1 MGIAVIGMDRSG
13 SSLAMRT
20 LAAVGVDIG
29 DDAGHV
35 PPHAED
41 NPHGYQEL
49 RALVDLNGRLLD
61 LIDADPLDTELG
73 SGIDWNEPRFDELR
87 KQARALVD
95 TSFAGEPWAIK
106 EPRMSLVVPF
116 WRSVLP
122 DMKFVICLR
131 EPSAVI
137 RSQER
142 RESNY
147 EDRERLL
154 RKWLRYTVASLRSTE
169 GAERLIVDYDDAV
182 SRPGATAARYAHLAG
197 LERPSAEVD
206 AAADSLVDPNLL
218 ARQSDA
224 ESIDPPPEI
233 AAAYLLIKSA
243 GDERELAAATI
254 VAAELETALIE
265 RTGAKW
271 RHAATVGM
279 YESSLSWRAT
289 KPLRAI
295 STALRR

>member
-73 SGIDWNEPRFDELR
+73 LGIDWNEPRFDELR

-122 DMKFVICLR
+122 ELKFVICLR

-154 RKWLRYTVASLRSTE
+154 RKWLRYTVTSLQATE
-169 GAERLIVDYDDAV
+169 GADRIVVDYDDAV
-182 SRPGATAARYAHLAG
+182 RRPGETAAQYARLAG
-197 LERPSAEVD
+197 LDRPSPERD
-206 AAADSLVDPNLL
+206 AVADSLIDPELL
-218 ARQSDA
+218 ARQSDPD
-224 ESIDPPPEI
+224 SIDLPPEI
-233 AAAYLLIKSA
+233 AGSYLLIKSA
-243 GDERELAAATI
+243 SDETELARATA
-254 VAAELETALIE
+254 VAAQLEMALIE
-265 RTGAKW
+265 RTGAQW

-279 YESSLSWRAT
+279 YEGSLSWRAT

>member
-20 LAAVGVDIG
+20 LAEVGVDIG
-29 DDAGHV
+29 DEGGHV

-49 RALVDLNGRLLD
+49 RALVDLNGRLLN
-61 LIDADPLDTELG
+61 LLEADPLDTELG
-73 SGIDWNEPRFDELR
+73 RDIDWTEPRFDDLRAEARELVS
-87 KQARALVD
+87 A
-95 TSFAGEPWAIK
+95 SFSGKPWAIK
-106 EPRMSLVVPF
+106 EPRMSLLVPF
-116 WRSVLP
+116 WRSVFPEL
-122 DMKFVICLR
+122 KFVICLR

-169 GAERLIVDYDDAV
+169 GAERVVVDYGDAV
-182 SRPGATAARYAHLAG
+182 RNPDELAAAYARMAG
-197 LERPSAEVD
+197 LESRSP
-206 AAADSLVDPNLL
+206 AAASLIDPELL
-218 ARQSDA
+218 ARQSSP
-224 ESIDPPPEI
+224 ESIDLPPEVT
-233 AAAYLLIKSA
+233 AAYLLIKLSS
-243 GDERELAAATI
+243 GDNELRAATAAA
-254 VAAELETALIE
+254 ADLETALVE
-265 RTGAKW
+265 RSGAEW

-289 KPLRAI
+289 RPLRAI
-295 STALRR
+295 SAALRR